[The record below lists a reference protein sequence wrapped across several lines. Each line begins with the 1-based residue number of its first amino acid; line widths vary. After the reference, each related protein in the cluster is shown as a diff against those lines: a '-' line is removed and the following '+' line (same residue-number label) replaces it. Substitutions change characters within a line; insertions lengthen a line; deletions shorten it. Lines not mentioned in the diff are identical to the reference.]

1 MSKLGCECGHVIRDQ
16 TDNLPYKARFLR
28 DQDDE
33 AYHAY
38 CEDIAAF
45 IDAIQ
50 ADKRAQW
57 IKNHFS
63 DIYPTDISNAAV
75 INDIIT
81 NYELKY
87 EGDMYQC
94 VSCGRVLIQV
104 EDKNF
109 YASFLPGDEKCLN
122 IFKRFRE

>member
-1 MSKLGCECGHVIRDQ
+1 MKLSCECGHVIRDQ
-16 TDNLPYKARFLR
+16 TDNLPYKARFIR

-33 AYHAY
+33 VYHTY
-38 CEDIAAF
+38 DEHIADF

-50 ADKRAQW
+50 AGKRAQW

-75 INDIIT
+75 VNDIIT
-81 NYELKY
+81 NYELNY

-94 VSCGRVLIQV
+94 ENCGRILIQV
-104 EDKNF
+104 EDKNL
-109 YASFLPGDEKCLN
+109 YASFLPQDEKCLN
-122 IFKRFRE
+122 IFKRFR